1 MLLKDVKMMT
11 KNQAEELYI
20 KLPLEVQYDIDMTLY
35 DEFNNTYCTMN
46 EYMGVIFDRRDL
58 ISLKRSE
65 TLRRKELIVE
75 QYNKLYGR
83 TIDEH

>member
-1 MLLKDVKMMT
+1 MT
-11 KNQAEELYI
+11 KNQAEELYV
-20 KLPLEVQYDIDMTLY
+20 KLPLDVQYGIDMTLY

-46 EYMGVIFDRRDL
+46 KYMGVIFDRRDL
-58 ISLKRSE
+58 TSLKRSE

-83 TIDEH
+83 IINEY